1 MSDKYVCKFCGMEVG
16 FKNVEDSG
24 YVSTIPFHIHSYP
37 KGAYCDDGKHYVS
50 PVKESPMHIPP
61 RPLIVC
67 LCGSTRFYEEFQIA
81 NFTETMKGHI
91 VLTVGFYSNANP
103 QQWGIR
109 KHGELVGI
117 DKEQK
122 RMLDELHER
131 KIDLA
136 DEILVLNKNGYIGE
150 STASEIEYAQITGK
164 HVRYLEP
171 VRA

>member
-1 MSDKYVCKFCGMEVG
+1 MVM
-16 FKNVEDSG
+16 
-24 YVSTIPFHIHSYP
+24 I
-37 KGAYCDDGKHYVS
+37 
-50 PVKESPMHIPP
+50 IPP
-61 RPLIVC
+61 RPKVVC

-122 RMLDELHER
+122 RMLDELHKR

-150 STASEIEYAQITGK
+150 STAGEIEYAQITGK